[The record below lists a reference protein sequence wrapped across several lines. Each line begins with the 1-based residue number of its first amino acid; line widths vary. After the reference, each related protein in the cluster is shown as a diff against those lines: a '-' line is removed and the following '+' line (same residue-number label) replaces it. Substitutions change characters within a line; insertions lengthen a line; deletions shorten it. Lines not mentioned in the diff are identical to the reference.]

1 MISVV
6 YAIGAC
12 KPTFRKIADCTLA
25 FWAEA
30 APYWQGESVH
40 SLLPETKRGGQMGLS
55 EPTVAARPRERI
67 LDAATRLFYD
77 KGIQAVGVNRIIAD
91 ADVAPMTLYRQF
103 GGKDELVA
111 ATIEQW
117 STHWLHW
124 LTEQIDQHGD
134 DPRARLAALWDA
146 LEGWFASDDF
156 RGSLVD
162 NAASEL
168 RSEPDHPAQRA
179 IRNHRMAL
187 RQLLEDLAKMAHAH
201 DHADLAAQL
210 QVVLDGAVAVAAAGR
225 GSTVIPSVRALADA
239 AISASQT

>member
-1 MISVV
+1 
-6 YAIGAC
+6 
-12 KPTFRKIADCTLA
+12 
-25 FWAEA
+25 
-30 APYWQGESVH
+30 
-40 SLLPETKRGGQMGLS
+40 MGLS
-55 EPTVAARPRERI
+55 EPTVAARPRDRI
-67 LDAATRLFYD
+67 LDAATRLFYE
-77 KGIQAVGVNRIIAD
+77 KGIQAVGVNRIIAE

-117 STHWLHW
+117 SSQWLHW
-124 LTEQIDQHGD
+124 LNEQIDQHGD

-146 LEGWFASDDF
+146 LETWFAGDKF

-179 IRNHRMAL
+179 ITAHRMAL
-187 RQLLEDLAKMAHAH
+187 RQLLEDLAKMAHAR

-210 QVVLDGAVAVAAAGR
+210 QVILDGAVAVAAAGR
-225 GSTVIPSVRALADA
+225 GATVVPSVRTLAET
-239 AISASQT
+239 AITASQA

>member
-1 MISVV
+1 
-6 YAIGAC
+6 
-12 KPTFRKIADCTLA
+12 
-25 FWAEA
+25 
-30 APYWQGESVH
+30 
-40 SLLPETKRGGQMGLS
+40 MGLS
-55 EPTVAARPRERI
+55 EPTVAARPRDRI

-77 KGIQAVGVNRIIAD
+77 HGIKAVGVNRIIAE

-103 GGKDELVA
+103 GAKDELVA

-124 LTEQIDQHGD
+124 LNEQIDQHGD
-134 DPRARLAALWDA
+134 DPKARLAALWDA
-146 LEGWFASDDF
+146 LGTWFAGDGF

-179 IRNHRMAL
+179 ITAHRMAL
-187 RQLLEDLAKMAHAH
+187 RQLLEDLAKMAHAR

-210 QVVLDGAVAVAAAGR
+210 QVLVDGAVAVAAAGR
-225 GSTVIPSVRALADA
+225 GASVVPSVRTLAEA
-239 AISASQT
+239 AITASQT

>member
-1 MISVV
+1 
-6 YAIGAC
+6 
-12 KPTFRKIADCTLA
+12 
-25 FWAEA
+25 
-30 APYWQGESVH
+30 
-40 SLLPETKRGGQMGLS
+40 MGLS
-55 EPTVAARPRERI
+55 EPTVAARPRDRI

-77 KGIQAVGVNRIIAD
+77 HGIKAVGVNRIIAE

-103 GGKDELVA
+103 GAKDELVA

-124 LTEQIDQHGD
+124 LNERIDQHGD
-134 DPRARLAALWDA
+134 DPKARLAALWDA
-146 LEGWFASDDF
+146 LGTWFAGDGF

-179 IRNHRMAL
+179 ITAHRMAL
-187 RQLLEDLAKMAHAH
+187 RQLLEDLAKMAHAR

-210 QVVLDGAVAVAAAGR
+210 QVLVDGAVAVAAAGR
-225 GSTVIPSVRALADA
+225 GASVVPSVRTLAEA
-239 AISASQT
+239 AITASQT

>member
-1 MISVV
+1 
-6 YAIGAC
+6 
-12 KPTFRKIADCTLA
+12 
-25 FWAEA
+25 
-30 APYWQGESVH
+30 
-40 SLLPETKRGGQMGLS
+40 MGLS
-55 EPTVAARPRERI
+55 EPTVAARPRDRI

-77 KGIQAVGVNRIIAD
+77 KGIQAVGVNRIIAE

-117 STHWLHW
+117 STQWLHW
-124 LTEQIDQHGD
+124 LNEQIDQHGD

-146 LEGWFASDDF
+146 LETWFAGAEF

-168 RSEPDHPAQRA
+168 RSQPDHPAQRA
-179 IRNHRMAL
+179 ITAHRMAL
-187 RQLLEDLAKMAHAH
+187 RQLLEDLAKMAHAR

-210 QVVLDGAVAVAAAGR
+210 QVILDGAVAVAAAGR
-225 GSTVIPSVRALADA
+225 GATVVPSVRTLAET
-239 AISASQT
+239 AITASQA

>member
-1 MISVV
+1 
-6 YAIGAC
+6 
-12 KPTFRKIADCTLA
+12 
-25 FWAEA
+25 
-30 APYWQGESVH
+30 
-40 SLLPETKRGGQMGLS
+40 MGLS
-55 EPTVAARPRERI
+55 EPTVAARPRDRI

-77 KGIQAVGVNRIIAD
+77 KGIQAVGVNRIIAE

-117 STHWLHW
+117 SSQWLHW
-124 LTEQIDQHGD
+124 LNEQIDQHGD

-146 LEGWFASDDF
+146 LETWFAGDEF

-179 IRNHRMAL
+179 ITA
-187 RQLLEDLAKMAHAH
+187 
-201 DHADLAAQL
+201 HADLAAQL
-210 QVVLDGAVAVAAAGR
+210 QVILDGAVAVAAAGR
-225 GSTVIPSVRALADA
+225 GATVVPSVRTLAET
-239 AISASQT
+239 AITASQA